1 MATAAGRRRVARRPT
16 TWTDEL
22 ATLLPVALVL
32 VGGFWYATQHQAQA
46 GDLARATGVLLLTQT
61 LPGMVI
67 WRSVRP
73 ASGWLVED
81 LAVGTAIGAA
91 VAVPGQVLGVYL
103 DRPGFQ
109 WGLGMALA
117 FLAYFLPWSRRRIL
131 HAEWDRLPLTW
142 GWVVAVAAAGS
153 LAVSTRPFSQVL
165 PGHAP
170 WATQYPDVPYHVAL
184 TAELEH
190 RFPPHSPQVATEV
203 LDYHW
208 FSHAWL
214 GNLAA
219 LTGVPNDVL
228 LTRWAPVLFGVSI
241 VLALACLGT
250 RLGGPA
256 AGGVLALGSVV
267 VRQIPLQSG
276 WSLFA
281 LFTPISPSTGFGLLV
296 GIALVTLL
304 VGRWRGE
311 SPWWAVP
318 LLALLCITVGGAK
331 GSWLPILA
339 VGCVLATVMAAV
351 GRSRLT
357 LRVLLDTA
365 VVIGSLVVA
374 VTALFRGNDGGT
386 AVVPFHSLADSAS
399 RAVTG
404 VPVDGA
410 WPMPD
415 VLGLTVVL
423 ALMALLPLTGV
434 LGLVVRGRWRDPAG
448 WLFIG
453 SFLAGLGGMMV
464 FTHPGSSQHYFFQA
478 GLPLGLAAAAWGLS
492 LLVEDGDGPPW
503 RGWLVVLL
511 GGLVGWLLLSP
522 LRDTVPGAEPGIF
535 AGFVTFAFLLYALMV
550 LGHLLR
556 GVHRHAVILAVAA
569 GFAGA
574 ATIGMFRS
582 LDDHPFQQPPAEV
595 VEAVDRKG
603 VVVVRPLNGA
613 ISAGQ
618 WQAMRW
624 IAENTDPD
632 DLVMTNR
639 HCFNPRRACNNRRF
653 WLAAYGERRVL
664 VEGWGY
670 TRKTSELHEAGA
682 LVPVAGEEQPH
693 ASRVPFWDLG
703 LLALN
708 DALYSVPNRP
718 IADALYDRGVRWLYA
733 ERGIGFSDRLGEVAD
748 EVFANDDAAVYRLRG
763 EEGE

>member
-1 MATAAGRRRVARRPT
+1 MAAAVRRRVSRRPT

-22 ATLLPVALVL
+22 ATLLPIVLVL
-32 VGGFWYATQHQAQA
+32 VGGSWYATLHQAAA
-46 GDLARATGVLLLTQT
+46 GDLARATGVVLLTQT
-61 LPGMVI
+61 LPGLVI

-73 ASGWLVED
+73 VSGWLVED

-91 VAVPGQVLGVYL
+91 LAVPGQVLGVHL

-109 WGLGMALA
+109 WGLGLAVA

-131 HAEWDRLPLTW
+131 RAEWYRLPLSW
-142 GWVVAVAAAGS
+142 GWAVAVAAAGS
-153 LAVSTRPFSQVL
+153 LALSTRPFSQVL
-165 PGHAP
+165 PGHAT

-184 TAELEH
+184 SAELEH
-190 RFPPHSPQVATEV
+190 RFPPHSPHVASEV

-228 LTRWAPVLFGVSI
+228 VTRWAPVFLGVVI

-256 AGGVLALGSVV
+256 AGAVLALASVV
-267 VRQIPLQSG
+267 VRQIPLQSS
-276 WSLFA
+276 WSLFS

-296 GIALVTLL
+296 GIGLVTVL
-304 VGRWRGE
+304 VARWRGE
-311 SPWWAVP
+311 SPWWGVP
-318 LLALLCITVGGAK
+318 LLALLCVTVGGAK

-339 VGCVLATVMAAV
+339 VGCVLAALVALV
-351 GRSRLT
+351 GRSRFT
-357 LRVLLDTA
+357 LRVLLDTG
-365 VVIGSLVVA
+365 VVIGSLVLALRV
-374 VTALFRGNDGGT
+374 LFRGNDGGT
-386 AVVPFHSLADSAS
+386 AVVPFHSLADSTAH
-399 RAVTG
+399 AVTG
-404 VPVDGA
+404 VPTDGP

-453 SFLAGLGGMMV
+453 SFLAGLGAMMV
-464 FTHPGSSQHYFFQA
+464 FTHPGNSQHYFFQA
-478 GLPLGLAAAAWGLS
+478 GLPLGLAAAAWGLA
-492 LLVEDGDGPPW
+492 LLVDDGAGPRW
-503 RGWLVVLL
+503 RGWLVALL
-511 GGLVGWLLLSP
+511 AGVVGWLLISP
-522 LRDTVPGAEPGIF
+522 LRDAVPGAGSGIL
-535 AGFVTFAFLLYALMV
+535 AGFVTFAFLLYAFTV

-556 GVHRHAVILAVAA
+556 GLHRHAVILAVAA
-569 GFAGA
+569 GLAGS
-574 ATIGMFRS
+574 ATVGMFRS
-582 LDDHPFQQPPAEV
+582 IDEHPFQQPPTEV
-595 VEAVDRKG
+595 VEAVDRRG
-603 VVVVRPLNGA
+603 AVVVRPLNGA
-613 ISAGQ
+613 ISAGE
-618 WQAMRW
+618 WQAMSW
-624 IAENTDPD
+624 IARNTDPD

-639 HCFNPRRACNNRRF
+639 HCFSPRGECNNRRF

-670 TRKTSELHEAGA
+670 TRRTSELHEAGTMA
-682 LVPVAGEEQPH
+682 LAADEEQPRS
-693 ASRVPFWDLG
+693 ALLPFWDLG

-708 DALYSVPNRP
+708 DALYSLPNEP
-718 IADALYDRGVRWLYA
+718 IADALYDRGVRWVYA
-733 ERGIGFSDRLGEVAD
+733 ERRIGFSDRLAEVAD